1 MMQKT
6 LIRAVI
12 FDLDGTLTHFNLDF
26 KTLRADVRS
35 YLIRAGVPVSVLD
48 VNENIFE
55 MLTKAEI
62 FFKNSNKSDVF
73 DETRGQALAIAE
85 KYEMDAAKSTS
96 LLPGAFEALNEL
108 KRMKLILALCTTS
121 SERAAN
127 YILEHFKIR
136 EFFSVVVPRNRVRYV
151 KPHTEEFE
159 LALEEL
165 KMPSQSILIVG
176 DGVVDMQSAK
186 ELKAVAVGLPTGM
199 ASVEQLKHHG
209 ANYIITS
216 LLDLPFLVKEMNGA

>member
-1 MMQKT
+1 
-6 LIRAVI
+6 
-12 FDLDGTLTHFNLDF
+12 
-26 KTLRADVRS
+26 
-35 YLIRAGVPVSVLD
+35 
-48 VNENIFE
+48 